1 MYAQRIP
8 VGKLDW
14 LSNRNSGYPLTPVV
28 FAAAFQSRKSSP
40 FERIA
45 RDKNATNCLPQ
56 FCTWQG
62 HIQLSRLPGR
72 VREAIWL
79 AHARRPVA
87 DATSRGIRPF
97 AKNWPRGLFSHAP
110 WSPSVRSICRSGYEM
125 VHVQCRRNSFVRN
138 TRCRTCSFVN
148 VYALPCPKLQG
159 QVCANQ
165 R

>member
-14 LSNRNSGYPLTPVV
+14 LSNRNSGYPLTPVA

-45 RDKNATNCLPQ
+45 RDQNATNCLPQ

-97 AKNWPRGLFSHAP
+97 AKNWPRSQRKSVQPRSMVTQCAEQLPIGLRNRARSVSAKQFCAQHA
-110 WSPSVRSICRSGYEM
+110 
-125 VHVQCRRNSFVRN
+125 VQDLFFR
-138 TRCRTCSFVN
+138 
-148 VYALPCPKLQG
+148 
-159 QVCANQ
+159 
-165 R
+165 